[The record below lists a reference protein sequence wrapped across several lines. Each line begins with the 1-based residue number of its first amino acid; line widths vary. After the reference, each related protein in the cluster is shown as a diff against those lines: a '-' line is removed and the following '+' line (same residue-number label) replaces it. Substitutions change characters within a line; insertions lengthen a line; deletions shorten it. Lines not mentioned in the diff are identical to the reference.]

1 MDRIDTLRR
10 CVWLTDNRK
19 MGGLADEQIDTK
31 RRYDGFLTYRYI
43 RIVRLEMARLS
54 VRLDDEQRRRLDELV
69 EARGAPI
76 SEVVRRL
83 IDDAYEEIMLERRR
97 AAVERM
103 AAMEI
108 EDVPDPETLSRE
120 LEAAHEPG
128 GIRN

>member
-1 MDRIDTLRR
+1 
-10 CVWLTDNRK
+10 
-19 MGGLADEQIDTK
+19 
-31 RRYDGFLTYRYI
+31 
-43 RIVRLEMARLS
+43 MARLN
-54 VRLDDEQRRRLDELV
+54 VWLDEEQRRRLDEVV

-76 SEVVRRL
+76 SKVVRGL

-108 EDVPDPETLSRE
+108 DVPLDPDELSRE

-128 GIRN
+128 GLY